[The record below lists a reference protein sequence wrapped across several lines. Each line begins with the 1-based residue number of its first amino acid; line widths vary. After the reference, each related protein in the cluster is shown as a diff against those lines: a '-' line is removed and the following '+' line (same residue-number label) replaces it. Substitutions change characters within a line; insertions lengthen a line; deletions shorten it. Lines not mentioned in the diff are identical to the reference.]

1 MHTPRAEPRHA
12 VLLALLVVSATAVLL
27 ATGSKSS
34 GQIPAPLTAGSAWR
48 GLVGSRPRVAPG
60 QRVIVV
66 LKTPSLA
73 QRVAAAGGVV
83 GTRQERAWTNSTI
96 AAQKLLISRLSL
108 QGITIKPDFS
118 FARVLDGFSALVDS
132 S

>member
-1 MHTPRAEPRHA
+1 MPTPRAEPRQA
-12 VLLALLVVSATAVLL
+12 VLLALLVISATAVLL

-34 GQIPAPLTAGSAWR
+34 GQIPAPVTAASAWR

-60 QRVIVV
+60 QRVIIV

-83 GTRQERAWTNSTI
+83 GTRQERAWTANAISS
-96 AAQKLLISRLSL
+96 QKLLVSRL
-108 QGITIKPDFS
+108 
-118 FARVLDGFSALVDS
+118 
-132 S
+132 